1 MTIEEFFIVFFSSF
15 LIGLSGAMMPGPVTT
30 MAITETLKNI
40 KRGRGWLVGPAI
52 ATGHSVL
59 EISLMLALWFGA
71 SFIFNMPVVIMV
83 ISLIGGAA
91 LIIFGTLGL
100 KYIKKGEQD
109 FASMLD
115 STTAGGS
122 SPGPSNEGVKQPSL
136 IRPFVLGFV
145 ISATSAGWW
154 AWWASVGLNAI
165 NLSTTLNLFVFSRFD
180 VFITFYLGHILT
192 DYTWFSFIS
201 GIVSLGKKRINMKAY
216 KIILLLTNL
225 FLLGLGCYFIVSAL
239 M

>member
-1 MTIEEFFIVFFSSF
+1 MTIEEFFLVLFGSF

-30 MAITETLKNI
+30 MTITETLKNV

-71 SFIFNMPVVIMV
+71 SFIFNIPVVILV

-91 LIIFGTLGL
+91 LIFFGTLGL
-100 KYIKKGEQD
+100 KSIKKSEQE
-109 FASMLD
+109 FASMLG
-115 STTAGGS
+115 STTTGNTQDHTRETAR
-122 SPGPSNEGVKQPSL
+122 EPSL
-136 IRPFVLGFV
+136 FRPFVLGFV

-165 NLSTTLNLFVFSRFD
+165 SLSSTLNLFVFSSFD
-180 VFITFYLGHILT
+180 VFITFYIGHIMT

-216 KIILLLTNL
+216 KVILLLTNL
-225 FLLGLGCYFIVSAL
+225 FLLGFGCYFIVSTFA
-239 M
+239 